1 MGDWPAGFLWGAATS
16 AHQTEGDN
24 RNSDWWSFEQ
34 AGLHFVPEASGAAV
48 DSYRRW
54 EQDMDLLAGAGF
66 SDYRFSI
73 EWARI
78 EPRRGEL
85 SATALEHYGAMVR
98 GALARGLRPL
108 VTLHHFTHPLWFHE
122 AGGWLAADAVA
133 AFCRYVEAV
142 LPLLDGVERVCTIN
156 EPNILA
162 ILPALLA
169 GGDTHGLPA
178 PDVATG
184 TVLIDAHHAVREL
197 LRERA
202 PHLRVGW
209 SVACQ
214 SFEPEP
220 GAEDVCAR
228 LAHDRE
234 GRYLEAARG
243 DAWIGVQSY
252 TRTRVGVDGPLP
264 PPEGARLTLTGWEY
278 APRALGAAVRTAARL
293 TGVPVLVTENGLA
306 TDDDALRRAY
316 TAEALAALRDAMAHG
331 VDVQG
336 YFHWSLLDNYE
347 WGRFAPTF
355 GLVAVDRT
363 TFERHPKPSLSWLG
377 ALGPQPP
384 H

>member
-1 MGDWPAGFLWGAATS
+1 
-16 AHQTEGDN
+16 
-24 RNSDWWSFEQ
+24 
-34 AGLHFVPEASGAAV
+34 
-48 DSYRRW
+48 
-54 EQDMDLLAGAGF
+54 
-66 SDYRFSI
+66 
-73 EWARI
+73 
-78 EPRRGEL
+78 
-85 SATALEHYGAMVR
+85 
-98 GALARGLRPL
+98 
-108 VTLHHFTHPLWFHE
+108 
-122 AGGWLAADAVA
+122 
-133 AFCRYVEAV
+133 
-142 LPLLDGVERVCTIN
+142 VCTIN

-178 PDVATG
+178 PDLATG
-184 TVLIDAHHAVREL
+184 RVLIEAHHAVREL

-252 TRTRVGVDGPLP
+252 TRTRVGTDGPLP
-264 PPEGARLTLTGWEY
+264 PPEGAQLTLTGWEY
-278 APRALGAAVRTAARL
+278 APRALGAAVRTAARVA
-293 TGVPVLVTENGLA
+293 GVPVLVTENGLA

-377 ALGPQPP
+377 ALGPRPP